1 MEIMTI
7 NEFINKWYGEDWYYY
22 KVVFVNETLAVY
34 VYDTNF
40 QLIIPKDDDDNI
52 PWLYDEEAAILEN
65 EPTDKVIYNP
75 KYHAARQKS
84 NIQQLEEQIADAH
97 DALDKAD
104 IPRRMNI
111 QTGISAAYS
120 LAERINMLN
129 MKAKSL

>member
-1 MEIMTI
+1 MTI